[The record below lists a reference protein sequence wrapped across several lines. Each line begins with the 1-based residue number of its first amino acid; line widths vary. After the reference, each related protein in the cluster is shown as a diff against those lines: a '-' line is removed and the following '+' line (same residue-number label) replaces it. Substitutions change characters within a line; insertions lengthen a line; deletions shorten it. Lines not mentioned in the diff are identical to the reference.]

1 MKKLL
6 LTFLAL
12 ETLFLTG
19 CATCDSKE
27 SIPVVTVE
35 QTAEVFNEVISREN
49 CDIVM
54 CHLVKTEHAA
64 CRTAI
69 RNVVN
74 RYDWYEVIYSVKN
87 FLMPGD
93 KLVIVQHIDS
103 PLEEYTP
110 YYQTYKNS
118 EVVYFDIDSDSG
130 AVNGPLTSLLDNQ
143 YYIWLMNG
151 PHGNLLDPA
160 RIGQEHD
167 YIPKAQEAFF
177 KVKREYW
184 KKHKPDMDL
193 HWHQGSRQTP
203 ISNEKSEDEK

>member
-27 SIPVVTVE
+27 SIPVATVE
-35 QTAEVFNEVISREN
+35 QTAEVFNEVISRDN

-74 RYDWYEVIYSVKN
+74 RYDWYEVI
-87 FLMPGD
+87 
-93 KLVIVQHIDS
+93 
-103 PLEEYTP
+103 
-110 YYQTYKNS
+110 
-118 EVVYFDIDSDSG
+118 
-130 AVNGPLTSLLDNQ
+130 
-143 YYIWLMNG
+143 
-151 PHGNLLDPA
+151 
-160 RIGQEHD
+160 
-167 YIPKAQEAFF
+167 
-177 KVKREYW
+177 
-184 KKHKPDMDL
+184 
-193 HWHQGSRQTP
+193 
-203 ISNEKSEDEK
+203 